1 MLTTKAKI
9 DCVSI
14 RCCDPVLSSAADPLS
29 SAATP
34 SPSLLHLCRSA
45 LDLLHAAV
53 AVGSKVIR
61 DLLLLGNNTLRL
73 TQLLVL
79 WRRGV
84 EIQNSI
90 QLTQYYSTIH
100 TVHSHLQKTILVK
113 KPRCIEH
120 KKLGIYINQRKNIYQ
135 MAPTLQPLKLLY
147 FSNVLPPDYS
157 MYVYVLS

>member
-1 MLTTKAKI
+1 M
-9 DCVSI
+9 
-14 RCCDPVLSSAADPLS
+14 SSAADPLS

-34 SPSLLHLCRSA
+34 SPSLLHLCRST

-100 TVHSHLQKTILVK
+100 TVHSHLQKNHFGKKTSLHRTLKIGYIHKPKEKYLPDGPHFTTIKTALFFKCSPSRLQYVCICSLV
-113 KPRCIEH
+113 I
-120 KKLGIYINQRKNIYQ
+120 
-135 MAPTLQPLKLLY
+135 
-147 FSNVLPPDYS
+147 
-157 MYVYVLS
+157 